1 MTNLILKGEKTGQE
15 FIFMLFALLSL
26 ITCGLVFMF
35 PETKDKEI
43 PDSVY
48 ETENYSP
55 NKKVNQ
61 KIYQNNWYIIIN

>member
-1 MTNLILKGEKTGQE
+1 
-15 FIFMLFALLSL
+15 MLFALLSL

-61 KIYQNNWYIIIN
+61 KIYQNNCN